1 MESAPPLEARRVT
14 APTLVV
20 VPGLGNSGPQ
30 HWQSLWEARHPGARR
45 VEQADWDRPA
55 LGAWVAAL
63 DATVRAA
70 GGPVA
75 LAAHSLACALV
86 AHWAAAHDTGPVR
99 GALLVSPSD
108 VDSPAHTPDEVR
120 CFAPM
125 PMARLPFPALVVAS
139 EDDPYVAPARAR
151 AFAAAWGAG
160 FASVGR
166 AGHVNAASGLGDWP
180 AGQALL
186 ARVLGG

>member
-1 MESAPPLEARRVT
+1 VT

-45 VEQADWDRPA
+45 VEQGDWDRPD

-86 AHWAAAHDTGPVR
+86 AHWAVAHDAGPVR

-125 PMARLPFPALVVAS
+125 PTPLP
-139 EDDPYVAPARAR
+139 
-151 AFAAAWGAG
+151 GAG
-160 FASVGR
+160 GGERGRPLRGAGPGPRLRGRVGR
-166 AGHVNAASGLGDWP
+166 GLRERGPGGARQRGLGP
-180 AGQALL
+180 G
-186 ARVLGG
+186 

>member
-1 MESAPPLEARRVT
+1 
-14 APTLVV
+14 VV

-30 HWQSLWEARHPGARR
+30 HWQSHWQARRPTSRR
-45 VEQADWDRPA
+45 VEQADWDRPVLSDWMA
-55 LGAWVAAL
+55 SL
-63 DATVRAA
+63 DASVRGA
-70 GGPVA
+70 GGRVA

-86 AHWAAAHDTGPVR
+86 AHWAAGHDARQVVA
-99 GALLVSPSD
+99 ALLVSPSD

-125 PMARLPFPALVVAS
+125 PLARLPFPALVVAS
-139 EDDPYVAPARAR
+139 DDDPYVDPARAR

-166 AGHVNAASGLGDWP
+166 AGHINAASGFGAWP
-180 AGQALL
+180 EGEVLL
-186 ARVLGG
+186 ARLLGGPA